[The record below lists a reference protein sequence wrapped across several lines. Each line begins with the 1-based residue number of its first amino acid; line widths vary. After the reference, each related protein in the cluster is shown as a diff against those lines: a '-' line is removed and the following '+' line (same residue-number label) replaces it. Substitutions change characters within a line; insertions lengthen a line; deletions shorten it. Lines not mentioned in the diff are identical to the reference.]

1 MAGHGPWR
9 SRGLSRANFAPDEQA
24 TQQFLKDYLFNKG
37 LPDLEEEEDVSPGP
51 GPPVVRHSDAGTAG
65 SLKHSKALE
74 ASLRSKEATVTT
86 VVIHE
91 SNPPA
96 RDPLELEKERMHVLS
111 QVCGPRTRPDVQA
124 WIEKIFLA
132 QAAANAKE
140 KRKRKIRASSAASE
154 SALSGQTGYTAYTG
168 ITATTATSL
177 TALHTVGGS
186 IAGRS
191 LRPRSLVESD
201 ESLVVHHSKG
211 DEPLSVKERVQAF
224 LQNRLPE
231 LQSHVEQHVAQLT
244 EDLRKEVDQEV
255 AERFLRTASNR
266 RVFDGQAN
274 YLRWKN
280 VRHKALQK
288 RLDANMHK
296 WILEAIECWD
306 QRAMTKPKESSE
318 ADLIFEYLTKR
329 AVHDGGKLPSQIP
342 VIRKM
347 RYSYSLPRMW
357 KDKFLSH

>member
-1 MAGHGPWR
+1 M
-9 SRGLSRANFAPDEQA
+9 
-24 TQQFLKDYLFNKG
+24 
-37 LPDLEEEEDVSPGP
+37 
-51 GPPVVRHSDAGTAG
+51 
-65 SLKHSKALE
+65 
-74 ASLRSKEATVTT
+74 
-86 VVIHE
+86 
-91 SNPPA
+91 
-96 RDPLELEKERMHVLS
+96 
-111 QVCGPRTRPDVQA
+111 
-124 WIEKIFLA
+124 
-132 QAAANAKE
+132 
-140 KRKRKIRASSAASE
+140 
-154 SALSGQTGYTAYTG
+154 
-168 ITATTATSL
+168 
-177 TALHTVGGS
+177 
-186 IAGRS
+186 
-191 LRPRSLVESD
+191 ESD

>member
-1 MAGHGPWR
+1 MAGNGPWR

-111 QVCGPRTRPDVQA
+111 QVCGPGTRPDVQA

-168 ITATTATSL
+168 HRSHGAA
-177 TALHTVGGS
+177 HGG
-186 IAGRS
+186 R
-191 LRPRSLVESD
+191 
-201 ESLVVHHSKG
+201 
-211 DEPLSVKERVQAF
+211 
-224 LQNRLPE
+224 
-231 LQSHVEQHVAQLT
+231 
-244 EDLRKEVDQEV
+244 
-255 AERFLRTASNR
+255 
-266 RVFDGQAN
+266 
-274 YLRWKN
+274 
-280 VRHKALQK
+280 
-288 RLDANMHK
+288 
-296 WILEAIECWD
+296 
-306 QRAMTKPKESSE
+306 
-318 ADLIFEYLTKR
+318 
-329 AVHDGGKLPSQIP
+329 
-342 VIRKM
+342 
-347 RYSYSLPRMW
+347 
-357 KDKFLSH
+357 